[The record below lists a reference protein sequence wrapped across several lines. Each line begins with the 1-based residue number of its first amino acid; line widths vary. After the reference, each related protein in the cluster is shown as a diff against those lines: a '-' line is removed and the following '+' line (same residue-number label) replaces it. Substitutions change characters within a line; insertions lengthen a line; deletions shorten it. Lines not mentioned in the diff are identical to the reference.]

1 MGAPDLEDESSKEN
15 MELYEVVLLFS
26 TGALFIVFFLLT
38 CYYVCGLNPNRNETL
53 RQASYQLKLTNVS
66 VDNRKFLFKSQNI
79 HTIGEDNTD
88 KYENNQNISIVS
100 ETQPKL
106 LPFANE
112 LKLEPERRF
121 VLQD

>member
-1 MGAPDLEDESSKEN
+1 

-88 KYENNQNISIVS
+88 KNENQNISIVS
-100 ETQPKL
+100 VTQPKL

-112 LKLEPERRF
+112 FANELKLEPDRTF